1 MSNTNIIFFLQD
13 SIRGMRAYG
22 PRSLIDVGDSTN
34 IITSNISLMRGFF
47 RKAPITLVSN
57 FDPHKI
63 KTKSY
68 KNINYVWDKDFKAI
82 LLKSAKESD
91 HLVFINN
98 DVVFNDYLVHT
109 IPKDKS
115 ALVFDSRPVDRI
127 ELCGLVQNDKVIRL
141 AYGLDDKN
149 AHTFSHI
156 YVFHKNE
163 LARLSEVLA
172 NPKFIKFSLY
182 EIVNLLIDD
191 GYNFDVAIQKR
202 SKALVVTHPS
212 DITKVGRLYK

>member
-1 MSNTNIIFFLQD
+1 MSNTNIVFFLQD
-13 SIRGMRAYG
+13 AIKGMKSYG
-22 PRSLIDVGDSTN
+22 ARSLIEIDHTN
-34 IITSNISLMRGFF
+34 IITGNISLVRGFF
-47 RKAPITLVSN
+47 RKAPITLISN

-63 KTKSY
+63 KTKAY
-68 KNINYVWDKDFKAI
+68 KNINYIWDKDFKST
-82 LLKSAKESD
+82 LLKLSKESN
-91 HLVFINN
+91 HLVFFNN

-109 IPKDKS
+109 IPKDRS
-115 ALVFDSRPVDRI
+115 ALVFDNRPVDRI
-127 ELCGLVQNDKVIRL
+127 ELCGLVQNGKVVRL
-141 AYGLDDKN
+141 AYGLDEKN

-163 LARLSEVLA
+163 LARLGEILV
-172 NPKFIKFSLY
+172 NPKFAKFSLY

-191 GYNFDVAIQKR
+191 GYSFDVAIQKK